1 MQRTSTVPI
10 SALDW
15 FAIPAADFDRA
26 LRFYEAILEAPMRV
40 GDFGGEKIAVFPHD
54 EVGPGGAVVPGIPS
68 ATGTIVYLSA
78 TGRLDRAL
86 ALVAAAGG
94 RIETPRTALPDGMGD
109 VAHII
114 DTEGNRVGLHANP

>member
-1 MQRTSTVPI
+1 M
-10 SALDW
+10 
-15 FAIPAADFDRA
+15 
-26 LRFYEAILEAPMRV
+26 
-40 GDFGGEKIAVFPHD
+40 
-54 EVGPGGAVVPGIPS
+54 PGIPS

-114 DTEGNRVGLHANP
+114 DTEGNCVGLHANP